1 MSENIAK
8 IPIKQDTSNPY
19 RDKGYVIKLGMQE
32 DDDDEEVRKTTLIFI
47 WLCFSPPFNSV
58 LTYRI

>member
-32 DDDDEEVRKTTLIFI
+32 DDDDEEVRKNTLIFI
-47 WLCFSPPFNSV
+47 WLCFSPP
-58 LTYRI
+58 I